1 MSYRRWSGNVS
12 VQPRVIDYPNRI
24 PQRLSSAVILTD
36 DRQAEGGFDAIA
48 MQSLKSSGGF
58 TAEYIDHWQRI
69 IWLWLGHDHNR
80 QSWDDPCRYL
90 WHLQWTETTKT
101 IQFIGPIK
109 LTQLLQFHWCASGN
123 DNDHCCCQ
131 SCSCIP
137 FSCPG
142 RRIDI
147 VESFLCHNEAEDSYN
162 YIISVPW
169 SSLNTTHNTQW
180 EATFCCSTLYRYA
193 DDTGQGRNINRG
205 EGKWQR
211 SVCVFHEAILGAGK
225 WVYYSAQIQNVVGH
239 LFPLSWSLLD
249 HHQETS

>member
-1 MSYRRWSGNVS
+1 MSYRRWSGKVS
-12 VQPRVIDYPNRI
+12 DQPRVIDYPDRI

-36 DRQAEGGFDAIA
+36 DREAGPGFYGIA
-48 MQSLKSSGGF
+48 LSSGGF
-58 TAEYIDHWQRI
+58 TAEYYIDHWQRI
-69 IWLWLGHDHNR
+69 IWRWLGHDHNR

-90 WHLQWTETTKT
+90 WHLQWAETTKT

-131 SCSCIP
+131 STP

-142 RRIDI
+142 RRIVI
-147 VESFLCHNEAEDSYN
+147 VKSFICHNEAEDSYN
-162 YIISVPW
+162 YYFCTVVVFKYHPQH
-169 SSLNTTHNTQW
+169 TMGG

-211 SVCVFHEAILGAGK
+211 IVCVFHEAILGAGK
-225 WVYYSAQIQNVVGH
+225 WVYYSAQNGVGH
-239 LFPLSWSLLD
+239 LFPLSWSLLE